1 MARIKNKLAVFDIDG
16 TLTDTVAL
24 HKTVFTEAVR
34 FCGLL
39 GGCFYTHYPPA
50 ERYTDLHILK
60 NVFDESGI
68 DLILDEVE
76 EFERLLL
83 SVTQKKFNQIHQI
96 NGAIDFVNFLYK
108 ETDYAIAYATSSF
121 RLIAELKLSMGFPI
135 NEEISLSACNTEPLL
150 ENIIGDAIERAKSTH
165 AIDKFEQVIV
175 FGDGRWD
182 KQAAEH
188 HLAAFIGIGEKITR
202 SYRYYS
208 SSIREKIPCFIDYT
222 ELMISARWEFNNLS

>member
-1 MARIKNKLAVFDIDG
+1 MAKIKNKLAVFDIDG

-24 HKTVFTEAVR
+24 HETVFTEAVR

-39 GGCFYTHYPPA
+39 GGCFYTHYSPA

-68 DLILDEVE
+68 DLTLDKVD

-83 SVTQKKFNQIHQI
+83 SLTQEKFNQINQI
-96 NGAIDFVNFLYK
+96 NGAIDFVNFLCQ

-121 RLIAELKLSMGFPI
+121 RLVAELKLSIGFPL
-135 NEEISLSACNTEPLL
+135 NEKISLSACNTEFLL
-150 ENIIGDAIERAKSTH
+150 ENIIGDVIETAKSTH
-165 AIDKFEQVIV
+165 TIDKFERVIV

-182 KQAAEH
+182 KQAAEY
-188 HLAAFIGIGEKITR
+188 HLADFIGIGAKIAR
-202 SYRYYS
+202 SYRYYPPS
-208 SSIREKIPCFIDYT
+208 VREKVLCFTDYT
-222 ELMISARWEFNNLS
+222 ELMTSERWKLKKLS